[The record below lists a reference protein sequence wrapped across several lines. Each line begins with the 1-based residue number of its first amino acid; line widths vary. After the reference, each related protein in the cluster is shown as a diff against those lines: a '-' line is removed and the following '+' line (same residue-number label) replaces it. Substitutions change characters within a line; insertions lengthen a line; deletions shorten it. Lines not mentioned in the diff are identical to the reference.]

1 MVVSE
6 SAATLSPRG
15 TRLLPGP
22 KHSQA
27 FHHQRRRLGHDTIN
41 TLFVP
46 EGDERP
52 KHVRDEKPEYHGN
65 GDVPRFVP
73 RRQVNVQQHLLRMG
87 RVELPD
93 V

>member
-1 MVVSE
+1 MI
-6 SAATLSPRG
+6 
-15 TRLLPGP
+15 
-22 KHSQA
+22 
-27 FHHQRRRLGHDTIN
+27 D

-52 KHVRDEKPEYHGN
+52 EHVRDEKPEYHGV
-65 GDVPRFVP
+65 GVVSQFVP
-73 RRQVNVQQHLLRMG
+73 RRQVDVQQHLLRMG